1 MILIIGLMETN
12 TLLGPVSELMIRS
25 RLLQFHGLFMYLIAL
40 LIYSL
45 FK

>member
-1 MILIIGLMETN
+1 MILIVSLTETN

-25 RLLQFHGLFMYLIAL
+25 RLLFHGLFVYLIAL
-40 LIYSL
+40 FIYSL